1 MGGERTAR
9 WRDYGA
15 CRSRES
21 GGAIFFFFF
30 FLVGRKRDEV
40 VTCTGETM
48 KGEGNGTRQPGRRE
62 SDEWMT

>member
-1 MGGERTAR
+1 MELVARGKVEER
-9 WRDYGA
+9 
-15 CRSRES
+15 
-21 GGAIFFFFF
+21 FFFFF